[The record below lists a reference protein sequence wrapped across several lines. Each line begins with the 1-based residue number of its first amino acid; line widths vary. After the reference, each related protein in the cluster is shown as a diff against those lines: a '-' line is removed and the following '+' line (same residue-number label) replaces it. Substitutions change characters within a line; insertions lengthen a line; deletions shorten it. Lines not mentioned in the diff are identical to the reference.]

1 MGTLAISA
9 ANLST
14 LENNLQVLA
23 NNIGTVSQNVY
34 TVNGQI
40 DAVQGQV
47 DSVQSEVKSLE
58 EEIKA
63 FMQEIKQG
71 TVVSNARQTILM
83 AEAEYAKKYSHRDEV
98 RRRVNGL
105 LQSID
110 INAIKKSTIE
120 NISEET
126 IVNTPDYW
134 LAPALVSLCAW
145 YTENRPLAEKAL
157 REAMA
162 RDDEKT
168 SLLFCL
174 VHLRANRIETSL
186 KWLNRYL
193 SMQDPTKMEN
203 KIITVLDCIT
213 SGIFGPVAKK
223 KCLEKINEWIL
234 ELNSYNELKNI
245 QIDRWERYFR
255 EQLTALDENEF
266 PYIVKYVEEKDTV
279 KDIIEVSRTQENILY
294 DFKKIMNEE
303 NYNKTTSNNKIDE
316 ILHMLVFNYDKEE
329 LILKREIQKNKHI
342 IEENGDM
349 VKALKEFEKTSITL
363 EDKNDFY
370 NHITTISISKNK
382 IITNV
387 NTKKLAISLS
397 KEFIIKGYNRISN
410 IDGINT
416 LPDLHININEWTG
429 LTKNGNNEEE
439 LQKSLANHLD
449 DRFHD
454 EVYSDHLFN
463 TKMLASIVFGVILIF
478 ASIAFKQYIL
488 GEVIFSVV
496 LIFNI
501 VEFLRAYSKREVKV
515 KQLNDIKKQ
524 QRILLSNIL
533 AEIVDYYFIYKDNIK
548 NKEEFT
554 KYINQLNY
562 TNYIDINSSRNIIMD
577 GGK

>member
-1 MGTLAISA
+1 MSTLAISA

-23 NNIGTVSQNVY
+23 NNIGTVSQNVD

-47 DSVQSEVKSLE
+47 DTVQNEVKSLE
-58 EEIKA
+58 EEIKN
-63 FMQEIKQG
+63 FMLEIKQG

-83 AEAEYAKKYSHRDEV
+83 NEAEYDKKFGHRNEV
-98 RRRVNGL
+98 RRKVNGL
-105 LQSID
+105 LQSVD
-110 INAIKKSTIE
+110 INAIRKNTVE

-126 IVNTPDYW
+126 IINNPDYW

-145 YTENRPLAEKAL
+145 YTDNKPLAEKAL
-157 REAMA
+157 KEAMA

-174 VHLRANRIETSL
+174 VHLRANRTETSI

-203 KIITVLDCIT
+203 KIITILDAIT
-213 SGIFGPVAKK
+213 SGVFGNDAKR
-223 KCLEKINEWIL
+223 KCLEKVNEWIL
-234 ELNSYNELKNI
+234 ELNSYSEFKNI

-255 EQLTALDENEF
+255 EKLIAIDEDEF
-266 PYIVKYVEEKDTV
+266 PYIMKYVEGSEKV
-279 KDIIEVSRTQENILY
+279 KDIIEVSRTQENILN
-294 DFKKIMNEE
+294 DFHEIMNEKE
-303 NYNKTTSNNKIDE
+303 YVKSSTTHKIDE

-329 LILKREIQKNKHI
+329 LEIKRDIQKNKHI

-349 VKALKEFEKTSITL
+349 AKALKEFEKTSVAL
-363 EDKNDFY
+363 EDKNNFY
-370 NHITTISISKNK
+370 NHITNIAIAKNTVISNI
-382 IITNV
+382 

-397 KEFIIKGYNRISN
+397 KDFVIEGYNRISN
-410 IDGINT
+410 INSINM
-416 LPDLHININEWTG
+416 LPDLNITINDWNG
-429 LTKNGNNEEE
+429 LTQNGSNEKE
-439 LQKSLANHLD
+439 LQENLDNHLED
-449 DRFHD
+449 KFHD

-463 TKMLASIVFGVILIF
+463 TKMLASIILGVILIF
-478 ASIAFKQYIL
+478 LFIVLKYPIISAI
-488 GEVIFSVV
+488 IFSVV

-501 VEFLRAYSKREVKV
+501 VEFLRAYSKREAKV
-515 KQLNDIKKQ
+515 KQLNEIKKQ
-524 QRILLSNIL
+524 HRTLLSNIL

-548 NKEEFT
+548 TRESFVN
-554 KYINQLNY
+554 YVSSLNY
-562 TNYIDINSSRNIIMD
+562 ENYVDTNYSRNVIIN